1 MGWVA
6 AVDFKRGGD
15 RYAVQPRR
23 NFGKLEKLHN
33 GVVIG
38 AVADGGE
45 GAARGHVG
53 ARTSVQAG
61 LSVLGAEAEQLST
74 MLIGNARPTLEAL
87 FAKVTET
94 VGEAVARVAAEER
107 CASADYAASLTVFF
121 AGPFGLAAMQV
132 GRSLLVYRPRGGD
145 YGLVFEVADRPDGAE
160 YLTGADAV
168 DKMRIGF
175 TRGQI
180 EFLCLASRAFEP
192 ALLEE
197 DDRLPSVPFFRPLDH
212 YASGALDDGDVHR
225 GIRAFLRTSDAS
237 RNLEED
243 LTLALCRYNPSSR
256 MALGLR

>member
-61 LSVLGAEAEQLST
+61 LSELGAEAEQLST

-94 VGEAVARVAAEER
+94 VGEAVAHVAAEER
-107 CASADYAASLTVFF
+107 CVSADYAASLTVFF

-132 GRSLLVYRPRGGD
+132 GQSLLVYRPRGGD
-145 YGLVFEVADRPDGAE
+145 YGLVFEVADPPDGAE

-180 EFLCLASRAFEP
+180 EFLCVASRAFEP

-197 DDRLPSVPFFRPLDH
+197 DDRLPSAPFLRPLDH

>member
-45 GAARGHVG
+45 AAARGHVG

-61 LSVLGAEAEQLST
+61 LKVLSAEAEQLST
-74 MLIGNARPTLEAL
+74 MLIGNARPTLETL

-94 VGEAVARVAAEER
+94 VGEAVGRVAVEER
-107 CASADYAASLTVFF
+107 CAAADYAASLTVFF

-145 YGLVFEVADRPDGAE
+145 YGLVFEVADPPEGAE
-160 YLTGADAV
+160 YVTGPDAV
-168 DKMRIGF
+168 DKMRIGY
-175 TRGQI
+175 TRGPI
-180 EFLCLASRAFEP
+180 EFLCVASRAFEP
-192 ALLEE
+192 ASIEE
-197 DDRLPSVPFFRPLDH
+197 DDRLPSEPFFRPLDH

-225 GIRAFLRTSDAS
+225 GIREFLRTSDAS
-237 RNLEED
+237 RNIEED
-243 LTLALCRYNPSSR
+243 LTLALCRYNPSNR
-256 MALGLR
+256 LALGLR

>member
-1 MGWVA
+1 M
-6 AVDFKRGGD
+6 
-15 RYAVQPRR
+15 
-23 NFGKLEKLHN
+23 
-33 GVVIG
+33 
-38 AVADGGE
+38 
-45 GAARGHVG
+45 
-53 ARTSVQAG
+53 
-61 LSVLGAEAEQLST
+61 
-74 MLIGNARPTLEAL
+74 
-87 FAKVTET
+87 
-94 VGEAVARVAAEER
+94 AAEER
-107 CASADYAASLTVFF
+107 CVSADYAASLTVFF

-145 YGLVFEVADRPDGAE
+145 YGLVFEVADPPDGAE

-180 EFLCLASRAFEP
+180 EFLCVASRAFEP